1 MNEGTLDVQPK
12 RSSSVVKC
20 EKHGLHYDSS
30 TMSGCVICRRE
41 ASGEATGVRTATE
54 AASGSLGQALIV
66 TLILLALTT
75 GGLFF
80 THGLV
85 AQRIKA
91 WLPEGDDETAFDS
104 GFEGSMDA
112 AEPADTYSVPD
123 GED

>member
-12 RSSSVVKC
+12 RSSTVVKC

-54 AASGSLGQALIV
+54 AASGSLGQALLV
-66 TLILLALTT
+66 TLILLVLTT
-75 GGLFF
+75 AGLFF

-85 AQRIKA
+85 AQKVKA
-91 WLPEGDDETAFDS
+91 WLPEGGDEAAFDG
-104 GFEGSMDA
+104 GFEGEMN
-112 AEPADTYSVPD
+112 PADTYSVPES
-123 GED
+123 ED